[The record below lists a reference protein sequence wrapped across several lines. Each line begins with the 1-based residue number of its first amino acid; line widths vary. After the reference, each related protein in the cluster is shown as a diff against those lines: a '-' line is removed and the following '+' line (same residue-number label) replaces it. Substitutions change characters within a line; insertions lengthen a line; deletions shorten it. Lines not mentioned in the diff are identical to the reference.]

1 MMKLFVRLLI
11 VYLMLGIAAPSIA
24 PAEEC
29 SGAVTAEEA
38 LRAEDARYAAQTSN
52 DFAAME
58 KMFGQEL
65 VYFHSSAATDNK
77 ASYIDSMRTGKAK
90 YKAMRRGEVNVRT
103 YGCVAVITGTTQF
116 DVTSS
121 GEDLSLELRVHSVW
135 AKRGQGLQF
144 ISWQATRVPPK
155 K

>member
-1 MMKLFVRLLI
+1 MKLFVRLLF
-11 VYLMLGIAAPSIA
+11 VYLMLGIVAPSMA
-24 PAEEC
+24 SAEEC
-29 SGAVTAEEA
+29 SGAITAEEA

-58 KMFGQEL
+58 KMFGEDL

-77 ASYIDSMRTGKAK
+77 ASYIESMRSGKAK
-90 YKAMRRGEVNVRT
+90 YKTMRRGETKVRT
-103 YGCVAVITGTTQF
+103 YGCVAVITGVTQF

-121 GEDLSLELRVHSVW
+121 GEDLSLELRFHTIW
-135 AKRGQGLQF
+135 AKRGQVMQF